1 MAASLATILIVDD
14 DEIDRVGLAAAL
26 RSEGHEI
33 LLARD
38 GDGALSVYLAQPVH
52 VVVTDMV
59 MPGRDG
65 LSLISALREVDPR
78 AKIVAVSG
86 KSRSQLEASKV
97 YGAAS
102 ILEKPIDP
110 KALVAAVR
118 EAVAARGR

>member
-1 MAASLATILIVDD
+1 MATILIVDD
-14 DEIDRVGLAAAL
+14 DETDRVGLAAAL

-33 LLARD
+33 VLARD
-38 GDGALSVYLAQPVH
+38 GDEALSVYLSQPVH

-65 LSLISALREVDPR
+65 LSLISALREIDPR

-97 YGAAS
+97 YGASS

-110 KALVAAVR
+110 KALTAAVR
-118 EAVAARGR
+118 EAVAARAR